1 MHALPLR
8 NLTRYFLFR
17 RNESPPPPRISRKWN
32 VFVFFLKFWHDS
44 NFWISVVTLLT
55 DKKINNNRFLLSN
68 SKSSFPPATLERSF
82 RETSTYQHPGLLITD
97 THTLSL
103 SLSLSFRAGRSRST
117 TESTLYLLLRF
128 RSRVPFTLLA
138 HRGWLLAVAA
148 DTGATETTKEQFF
161 PLRPAALSPLFIY
174 RSFVERDD
182 RDDRGD
188 RARIPPSSNEAKELR
203 STIRGQDDPRG
214 SGWPLQGDLSPRFR
228 CRFHTL
234 AVGPRLLRYNAS
246 LCEREE
252 ERARGRRRRRRRKE
266 RNTHG
271 RQRLNERTG

>member
-103 SLSLSFRAGRSRST
+103 SLSLSVPDDHVQPLNRLFICSFDFDRAS
-117 TESTLYLLLRF
+117 
-128 RSRVPFTLLA
+128 
-138 HRGWLLAVAA
+138 
-148 DTGATETTKEQFF
+148 
-161 PLRPAALSPLFIY
+161 LSPFSPTVAGCSPWQ
-174 RSFVERDD
+174 RTQEPRRQQRNNSF
-182 RDDRGD
+182 
-188 RARIPPSSNEAKELR
+188 P
-203 STIRGQDDPRG
+203 
-214 SGWPLQGDLSPRFR
+214 
-228 CRFHTL
+228 
-234 AVGPRLLRYNAS
+234 
-246 LCEREE
+246 
-252 ERARGRRRRRRRKE
+252 
-266 RNTHG
+266 
-271 RQRLNERTG
+271 